1 MIRLFL
7 NITFLFL
14 LSASLTFAQFDILN
28 KVKDKV
34 EKKVEEKIDEGID
47 KTIDDA
53 VDGNNEAEESVE
65 KNSEEIYDNEEKQTS
80 ETAKTEELKSFTKY
94 DFVPGDQVLFF
105 EDFSQDAIGDFPA
118 LWTTDGSGEVRTT
131 NLYPGNFFYM
141 NASGKVYN
149 LMKDLE
155 LPKNFIFEFDVI
167 PTSEY
172 EEGGGSHSFYL
183 TLYNDDDDWL
193 NNELYPGKT
202 GVHLTVRS
210 YDWDV
215 IAYSSEIKTKDGYD
229 YNVNGG
235 SDIAPVQP
243 NKLNHVIIW
252 VQNRR
257 FRVYHTG
264 QKVLDMPTLIPE
276 NTTFNRLRFSLWSQD
291 GHPYISNIRFTTAS
305 PDMRSKL
312 LTEGKIVSHGIYF
325 DSGSDKIKPESYG
338 TLKEIAKVL
347 TENPDVKIKIVG
359 HTDSDGADDL
369 NLELSKKRAAS
380 VKTALTNDFG
390 IDASRMETDGMGES
404 QPISGNNTPEEKAN
418 NRRVEFIKL

>member
-1 MIRLFL
+1 
-7 NITFLFL
+7 
-14 LSASLTFAQFDILN
+14 
-28 KVKDKV
+28 
-34 EKKVEEKIDEGID
+34 
-47 KTIDDA
+47 
-53 VDGNNEAEESVE
+53 
-65 KNSEEIYDNEEKQTS
+65 
-80 ETAKTEELKSFTKY
+80 
-94 DFVPGDQVLFF
+94 
-105 EDFSQDAIGDFPA
+105 
-118 LWTTDGSGEVRTT
+118 
-131 NLYPGNFFYM
+131 
-141 NASGKVYN
+141 
-149 LMKDLE
+149 
-155 LPKNFIFEFDVI
+155 
-167 PTSEY
+167 
-172 EEGGGSHSFYL
+172 
-183 TLYNDDDDWL
+183 
-193 NNELYPGKT
+193 
-202 GVHLTVRS
+202 TVRS

-215 IAYSSEIKTKDGYD
+215 IAYSSKIKIKDGYD

-257 FRVYHTG
+257 FRVYHAG

-418 NRRVEFIKL
+418 NRRVEFIKLSSGAFKRKKRSLLTALLLLFNFYGCGESDEEVQIKASDKVKEITGIQEEASSDFNMVKKYPLKSGIIKFERKILGETSKVVVYFDDYGTKERNESYNPEGNIEEIRFTDGEKMYVISYKYSDESVAYIV